1 MLHYQ
6 AIEIWTSEEERHQGQ
21 PVAEAILDYIRGLKI
36 AARCTV
42 TRGIAG
48 CTEDGEMATHR
59 LEVLSY
65 NLPVRIDIILPAA
78 AAEGVLAGLDE
89 RVAGGIIA
97 LRDLT
102 VVHHKTRS
110 TLFPRQLL
118 VGDVMT
124 REVHS
129 VTADSPLDEAA
140 RLLLSSIFTGLPVV
154 DGAGRP
160 IGVLTQGDLI
170 ASGLLPL
177 RLGLLAAS
185 DADRVAA
192 VMRSLSERRVAEV
205 MTRPAV
211 TIEADRPL
219 TEAVELMLARQLKRL
234 PVVDRKG
241 RLAGML
247 SRLDIFTTIMRET
260 PDWNGFRAQEIEV
273 GNLRTV
279 ADILRRDTQTVA
291 PEATMDAVVG
301 IIDATDLQRVA
312 VVDKDGRL
320 QGIISDSDLLRAFKP
335 DPGGPGQLFARLARS
350 LRGEMDQRLARTRAD
365 EVMDAHPV
373 TIREDALIGEAIRLM
388 TEGRLKRLPVVDADG
403 RFRGMISRDS
413 LLRTG
418 YGSEGGR
425 GQA

>member
-1 MLHYQ
+1 MLHYR

-21 PVAEAILDYIRGLKI
+21 PVAEAILDYIRGLKN
-36 AARCTV
+36 AARSTV

-140 RLLLSSIFTGLPVV
+140 GLLLSSIFTGLPVV

-192 VMRSLSERRVAEV
+192 VMRNLAERRVAEV

-211 TIEADRPL
+211 TMEADRPL

-234 PVVDRKG
+234 PVVD
-241 RLAGML
+241 
-247 SRLDIFTTIMRET
+247 
-260 PDWNGFRAQEIEV
+260 
-273 GNLRTV
+273 
-279 ADILRRDTQTVA
+279 
-291 PEATMDAVVG
+291 
-301 IIDATDLQRVA
+301 
-312 VVDKDGRL
+312 
-320 QGIISDSDLLRAFKP
+320 
-335 DPGGPGQLFARLARS
+335 
-350 LRGEMDQRLARTRAD
+350 
-365 EVMDAHPV
+365 
-373 TIREDALIGEAIRLM
+373 
-388 TEGRLKRLPVVDADG
+388 ADG
-403 RFRGMISRDS
+403 HFRGLISRDS

-418 YGSEGGR
+418 YGQGNGGR
-425 GQA
+425 S

>member
-6 AIEIWTSEEERHQGQ
+6 AIEIYTSEDERYQGR
-21 PVAEAILDYIRGLKI
+21 PVAEAILDYIRSLKI
-36 AARCTV
+36 AARCLV

-48 CTEDGEMATHR
+48 CTENGELATGR

-65 NLPVRIDIILPAA
+65 NLPLRITIILPAA
-78 AAEGVLAGLDE
+78 ATEGVLAGLDE
-89 RVAGGIIA
+89 RVTDGIIA
-97 LRDLT
+97 LRDLD
-102 VVHHKTRS
+102 VVRHKTSR

-118 VGDVMT
+118 VRDVMT
-124 REVHS
+124 PDPRQ
-129 VTADSPLDEAA
+129 VTADSPLDQAA
-140 RLLLSSIFTGLPVV
+140 RLLLGSIFTGLPVV

-192 VMRSLSERRVAEV
+192 VMRGLAERRVAEV

-234 PVVDRKG
+234 PVVDRQG

-247 SRLDIFTTIMRET
+247 SRLDIFTTVMRET

-365 EVMDAHPV
+365 EVMDANPV

-403 RFRGMISRDS
+403 RFRGMLSRDS
-413 LLRTG
+413 LRRTG
-418 YGSEGGR
+418 YGREGGR